1 MGGKPFDRLAKVA
14 AASPARRDI
23 VRAFAGSSLAA
34 LAARLGTV
42 GVDAKKRRC
51 RKLHQV
57 CGKKK
62 KCCGSKLK
70 CDRITKS
77 GCESVAGRRCCG
89 RIGATCDNDA
99 DGNSHCDCCDGL
111 FCSGASGLGTCTDT
125 QP

>member
-1 MGGKPFDRLAKVA
+1 MKGRRAHA
-14 AASPARRDI
+14 RAASTI
-23 VRAFAGSSLAA
+23 FASTPSVPNR
-34 LAARLGTV
+34 AARAARVGTV

-125 QP
+125 PT